1 MPVNNF
7 LQPIELTPPEQ
18 LDKLVENRRVYN
30 LQNCE
35 FNIYESYQQAYSI
48 PLRFNDLLI
57 SSMVR
62 GKKIVHLFDNPAFE
76 YLPGETAI
84 VPANESIVVDFP
96 EAQFCDPTQ
105 CIALTVDAVY
115 IEQIMQYLNEY
126 YNCDKQETTAW
137 TLQFKQFHFANDN
150 QISTSINKLIRI
162 CSSGDRSKNIFA
174 DLSLK
179 ELFIRL
185 MQSQRLMQAGPD
197 GAGNANS
204 NRMQYVLHYIQ
215 EHLLEKIA
223 IDELSRKAYLSRNM
237 FFKWFKQQFGITPL
251 EYITRERIRLAR
263 QLLADRKNTVTSVSQ
278 QCGFS
283 DVNYFIRAF
292 KKSEGITPKNWQEAS
307 YTEPLMS
314 MPVKSY
320 I

>member
-1 MPVNNF
+1 MPVKNYVH
-7 LQPIELTPPEQ
+7 QIELTPPRQ
-18 LDKLVENRRVYN
+18 LDNLVESRRVFN

-35 FNIYESYQQAYSI
+35 FNIFESYQQAYQVPI
-48 PLRFNDLLI
+48 RFNDLVI

-62 GKKIVHLFDNPAFE
+62 GKKVVHIFDDPSFE
-76 YLPGETAI
+76 YLPGETAM
-84 VPANESIVVDFP
+84 VPAHEPIVVDFP
-96 EAQFCDPTQ
+96 EARFSNPTQ
-105 CIALTVDAVY
+105 CIALTVDASYVT
-115 IEQIMQYLNEY
+115 QILHYLNEY
-126 YNCDKQETTAW
+126 YNSDKYELNEW
-137 TLQFKQFHFANDN
+137 TLRFNQYHFTNN
-150 QISTSINKLIRI
+150 HEITGIINKLIGI
-162 CSSGDRSKNIFA
+162 CCGSDKTKNIFA

-185 MQSQRLMQAGPD
+185 MQSQRLSQASLECVD
-197 GAGNANS
+197 NTNS

-237 FFKWFKQQFGITPL
+237 FFKWFKEQFGITPL

-263 QLLADRKNTVTSVSQ
+263 QLLIDKKNTVTSVSQ

-292 KKSEGITPKNWQEAS
+292 KKSEGITPKTWQHSA
-307 YTEPLMS
+307 TD
-314 MPVKSY
+314 
-320 I
+320 

>member
-1 MPVNNF
+1 MPVKSYLN
-7 LQPIELTPPEQ
+7 QIALTPIEQ
-18 LDKLVENRRVYN
+18 LDTLVESRRVFN

-35 FNIYESYQQAYSI
+35 FNIYETYQQAYNV
-48 PLRFNDLLI
+48 PLQFNDLLI

-62 GKKIVHLFDNPAFE
+62 GKKIVHLFDDPAFE

-84 VPANESIVVDFP
+84 VPANEPILVDFP
-96 EAQFCDPTQ
+96 EAQTDDPTQ
-105 CIALTVDAVY
+105 CIALTVDAAYVT
-115 IEQIMQYLNEY
+115 QVLHYLNEY
-126 YNCDKQETTAW
+126 YNSDKQEQQEW
-137 TLQFKQFHFANDN
+137 KLDFQQYHFANDN
-150 QISTSINKLIRI
+150 EISAIINKLIRI
-162 CSSGDRSKNIFA
+162 CSSDDKTKNIFA
-174 DLSLK
+174 DLGLK

-185 MQSQRLMQAGPD
+185 MQSQRLTQASLEYAD
-197 GAGNANS
+197 STNN

-237 FFKWFKQQFGITPL
+237 FFKWFKEQFGVTPL

-263 QLLADRKNTVTSVSQ
+263 QLLADKKNSVTSVSQ

-292 KKSEGITPKNWQEAS
+292 KKSEGITPKNWRHS
-307 YTEPLMS
+307 S
-314 MPVKSY
+314 VD
-320 I
+320 

>member
-1 MPVNNF
+1 MPVKNY
-7 LQPIELTPPEQ
+7 LQQIDLTPSEQ
-18 LDKLVENRRVYN
+18 LDALVENRRVFN

-35 FNIYESYQQAYSI
+35 YNIFESYQQAYHV
-48 PLRFNDLLI
+48 PLKFNDLVI

-62 GKKIVHLFDNPAFE
+62 GKKIVHLFDDPAFE
-76 YLPGETAI
+76 YVPGETAI
-84 VPANESIVVDFP
+84 VPAKQPMYIDFP
-96 EAQFCDPTQ
+96 EAEFANPTQ
-105 CIALTVDAVY
+105 CIALTVDAAYVN
-115 IEQIMQYLNEY
+115 QILLYLNEY
-126 YNCDKQETTAW
+126 YNSDRYEMTEW
-137 TLQFKQFHFANDN
+137 TLQFNQYHFANDN
-150 QISTSINKLIRI
+150 EITDIINKLVRI
-162 CSSGDRSKNIFA
+162 CSGSDKSKDIFA

-185 MQSQRLMQAGPD
+185 MQTQRLTQASLECTD
-197 GAGNANS
+197 STNN

-237 FFKWFKQQFGITPL
+237 FFKWFRQQFGITPL

-263 QLLADRKNTVTSVSQ
+263 QLLADKKNSITSVSQ

-292 KKSEGITPKNWQEAS
+292 KKAEGMTPKNWQDTS
-307 YTEPLMS
+307 
-314 MPVKSY
+314 
-320 I
+320 IN

>member
-1 MPVNNF
+1 MPVKNYIH
-7 LQPIELTPPEQ
+7 QIELTPPEQ
-18 LDKLVENRRVYN
+18 LDTLVENRRVFN

-35 FNIYESYQQAYSI
+35 FNVFESYQQAYRV
-48 PLRFNDLLI
+48 PLRFNDLVI

-62 GKKIVHLFDNPAFE
+62 GKKVVRIFDDPAFE

-84 VPANESIVVDFP
+84 VPANEPMFIDFP
-96 EAQFCDPTQ
+96 EARFSDPTQ
-105 CIALTVDAVY
+105 CVALTVDSSYVD
-115 IEQIMQYLNEY
+115 QILRYLNEY
-126 YNCDKQETTAW
+126 YNCDKYESNEW
-137 TLQFKQFHFANDN
+137 TLRFNQYHFTNDN
-150 QISTSINKLIRI
+150 EISGIINKLIRI
-162 CSSGDRSKNIFA
+162 CSSGDKTKNIFA

-185 MQSQRLMQAGPD
+185 MQSQRLTQATLES
-197 GAGNANS
+197 ANSTNS

-237 FFKWFKQQFGITPL
+237 FFKWFKEQFGITPL

-263 QLLADRKNTVTSVSQ
+263 QLLADKQNSVTSVSQ
-278 QCGFS
+278 QCGFT

-292 KKSEGITPKNWQEAS
+292 KKAEGITPKNWQS
-307 YTEPLMS
+307 T
-314 MPVKSY
+314 
-320 I
+320 ITD